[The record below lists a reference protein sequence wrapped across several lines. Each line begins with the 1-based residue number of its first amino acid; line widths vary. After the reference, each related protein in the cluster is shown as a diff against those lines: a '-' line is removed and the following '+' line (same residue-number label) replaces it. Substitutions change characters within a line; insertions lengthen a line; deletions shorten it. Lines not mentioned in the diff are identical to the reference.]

1 MNKVFFVAVIFIS
14 SSVFSQN
21 AGNTENRSKNTVK
34 DSLMYNTY
42 HLDKNKDRIEPV
54 SPTNMF
60 QDPNDPSTTW
70 KDYERDLNGNIIYD
84 KEPTNNGKVR
94 WQDASYWSSREK
106 QGMWEVA
113 KLPYVSEDDVMWGTR
128 LRREVHLKDPA
139 NIALKMPF
147 DIIYSDHSG
156 YGGQSRQ
163 QSSFLRN

>member
-1 MNKVFFVAVIFIS
+1 
-14 SSVFSQN
+14 
-21 AGNTENRSKNTVK
+21 
-34 DSLMYNTY
+34 
-42 HLDKNKDRIEPV
+42 
-54 SPTNMF
+54 MF

-128 LRREVHLKDPA
+128 LRRRF
-139 NIALKMPF
+139 I
-147 DIIYSDHSG
+147 
-156 YGGQSRQ
+156 
-163 QSSFLRN
+163 